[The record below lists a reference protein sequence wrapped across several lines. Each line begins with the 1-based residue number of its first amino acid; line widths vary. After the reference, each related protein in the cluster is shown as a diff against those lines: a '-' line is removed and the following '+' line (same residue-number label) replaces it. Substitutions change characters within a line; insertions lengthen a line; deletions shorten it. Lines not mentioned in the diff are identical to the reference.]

1 MRLRRS
7 TRFAATLS
15 CTIRRRSVVQ
25 RCPAVPTA
33 AKVIARVAS
42 SRSALGA
49 TIIALLPPSSRM
61 ARPKRSP
68 TRAAT
73 ARPIRVLPVA
83 LTTGTFLDCTSA
95 SPASRPPTSSAWSP
109 SGAVPGCALPNSATA
124 CLNKA
129 SQASAVSGVFS
140 DGFQTTLSPQTKASA
155 LFHAQTATGKLKAE
169 ITPTTPTGCQVSIIR
184 WPGRSDAIVRPYS
197 WRDRPTAKSQMSIIS
212 CTSPSPSDRIFPVSS
227 VTRRPRAALCLRN
240 STPSK
245 RTSSP
250 RTGAG
255 TPRHCRNAAWAR
267 SMAASLCSAEAG
279 FTRPMMAPSMGER
292 TVWPPATLAEPSMD
306 RDDRMSETRMV
317 VGGGSSDGAGAGN
330 RKNRNAG
337 AIRSPPRG
345 PPGPPGT

>member
-15 CTIRRRSVVQ
+15 WTIRRRSVVH

-49 TIIALLPPSSRM
+49 TIIALLPPSSRI
-61 ARPKRSP
+61 ARPRRSP
-68 TRAAT
+68 TRAET
-73 ARPIRVLPVA
+73 RRPIRVLPVA
-83 LTTGTFLDCTSA
+83 LTTGTRLDCTSA
-95 SPASRPPTSSAWSP
+95 SPASRPPTSRACSP
-109 SGAVPGCALPNSATA
+109 SGAVPGWALPNAATA
-124 CLNKA
+124 LRNRA

-155 LFHAQTATGKLKAE
+155 LFHAHTAAGKLKAE

-184 WPGRSDAIVRPYS
+184 WPGRSEAIVRPYS

-212 CTSPSPSDRIFPVSS
+212 WTSPSPSDRSFPASS
-227 VTRRPRAALCLRN
+227 VTRRPRASLCRRS
-240 STPSK
+240 STPSR

-267 SMAASLCSAEAG
+267 SMAASLSLAETS
-279 FTRPMMAPSMGER
+279 FTLPIRVPSMGER
-292 TVWPPATLAEPSMD
+292 TWWPPSTLAAPSMD
-306 RDDRMSETRMV
+306 RDDRSSETRMV
-317 VGGGSSDGAGAGN
+317 EG
-330 RKNRNAG
+330 
-337 AIRSPPRG
+337 
-345 PPGPPGT
+345 